1 MGWNFEIQI
10 CAPVNYLFHMQE
22 HCKLC
27 MQFSYFW
34 APVVIRKEPVLRDS
48 SDLQHEVCNTTQVQ
62 TLNSAS
68 IRMLD
73 ETTTGRCGIIDL
85 VHLSYLLHIM

>member
-1 MGWNFEIQI
+1 MGWNSEIQI

-34 APVVIRKEPVLRDS
+34 TPVVVIRKEPVLKDS

-68 IRMLD
+68 MLY
-73 ETTTGRCGIIDL
+73 EITTGRCGIIDL
-85 VHLSYLLHIM
+85 DHLSCLLHIM